1 VRRPGL
7 TAAVVAALPLL
18 LGIDLLRSKSRAVEE
33 GNAQMKAGKAEEA
46 LGRYDQA
53 AERLPND
60 PGVRFNRGTALFGLG
75 RYDEAA
81 QEFLRATE
89 TKGGALRAS
98 AFYNLGNSFF
108 QAQKYGEA
116 IEAYKRALA
125 FDPSD
130 ARAKWNLEIALRKK
144 REQDEQKKQ
153 DQKNDQ
159 QKQDQKNDQQ
169 KQDQKNGEQK
179 PDDGKPQNDD
189 PDPKS
194 DQPPKPEDKND
205 ENGKNGEQPDQ
216 KKPGDQDGQGKDPDK
231 QNAAPD
237 EPPPNEPPPNG
248 QPEGG
253 RAGEDPARAE
263 LREIDAVLDS
273 LERSPKALEKERA
286 RLRAVRR
293 RPPAKDW

>member
-144 REQDEQKKQ
+144 REQD
-153 DQKNDQ
+153 DQ